1 MVPHKTSRGQEALK
15 RIQCC
20 EGIPEEFQ
28 KSKRMVVPDCLKIV
42 RLQHGHKFCR
52 LGDLAS
58 QVLHLGLLAT
68 TSILQLEVFRA
79 TQAAHK
85 LYYWSAD
92 FCPTAHI

>member
-1 MVPHKTSRGQEALK
+1 MVPHKTPRGQEALK

-28 KSKRMVVPDCLKIV
+28 KSKRMVVPDCLKVV

-58 QVLHLGLLAT
+58 QVTISESL
-68 TSILQLEVFRA
+68 I
-79 TQAAHK
+79 
-85 LYYWSAD
+85 
-92 FCPTAHI
+92 